1 MAFDRTDPEK
11 LPSIPS
17 HASGDHHRLREQ
29 LNRYF
34 DGTWQVNAAGA
45 IESAPLEP
53 AYAEYVA
60 ATMNALLEKSTATS
74 RVVATAS
81 ARMEGFSRVQMD
93 MPTAGQLLDAANAQE
108 TAQQG
113 SFVHR
118 LRKGLRA
125 AMSYS
130 PSTTLDAE
138 GPPPGK
144 PSGWNR

>member
-1 MAFDRTDPEK
+1 MAFDRTDPQK
-11 LPSIPS
+11 SPSLPS
-17 HASGDHHRLREQ
+17 HASEGHHRLRER

-53 AYAEYVA
+53 AYAASVA
-60 ATMNALLEKSTATS
+60 ATMNALLEKSAAASHVTA
-74 RVVATAS
+74 APC

-93 MPTAGQLLDAANAQE
+93 MPTADTLLDAAQAQE

-118 LRKGLRA
+118 LRKGFRA

-130 PSTTLDAE
+130 PATTLDSE

>member
-1 MAFDRTDPEK
+1 MAFDRTDPQK
-11 LPSIPS
+11 SPGFPS
-17 HASGDHHRLREQ
+17 HTSEGHHRLREQ

-34 DGTWQVNAAGA
+34 DGTWQVDAAGM

-53 AYAEYVA
+53 AYAASVA
-60 ATMNALLEKSTATS
+60 AAMNALLEKSAATN
-74 RVVATAS
+74 RVAAVPCP
-81 ARMEGFSRVQMD
+81 RMEGFSRVQMD
-93 MPTAGQLLDAANAQE
+93 MPTADTLLDAAKAQE

-118 LRKGLRA
+118 LRQGFRA

-130 PSTTLDAE
+130 PATTLDSE